1 MIVGIGEGHE
11 ESRIMNDGPAPTDR
25 ATLKPDPP
33 VRSLPHGPHGLSRE
47 EVEQS
52 QRDRILWAMAEASAE
67 RGYANTSVADVLSMA
82 GVSRATFYLMF
93 RDKEDCFGSAYEML
107 ALLIAST
114 LSDELAKTMAEEQA
128 SGRPH
133 QPIETLDKLLAILFK
148 LLADAP
154 SLARIYFVEV
164 HSAGPLA
171 AEYYKISM
179 ERFVDLVAEIFRG
192 ERGLLGSEPEQR
204 FSVELLVGGV
214 TSLITSR
221 VAVGDFQGVL
231 DLREP
236 IVRMARSLPTS
247 PRHSKK

>member
-1 MIVGIGEGHE
+1 MGIGDGRE
-11 ESRIMNDGPAPTDR
+11 ESEIMNDGPAPPDR

-33 VRSLPHGPHGLSRE
+33 ARSLPHGPHGLSRE

-67 RGYANTSVADVLSMA
+67 RGYASTSVADVLSVA

-107 ALLIAST
+107 ALLISTT
-114 LSDELAKTMAEEQA
+114 LSEELSRIMAEELA
-128 SGRPH
+128 SGREH
-133 QPIETLDKLLAILFK
+133 RPIETLDKLLGILFK

-154 SLARIYFVEV
+154 SLARVYFVEV

-171 AEYYKISM
+171 AEHYKNSM

-192 ERGLLGSEPEQR
+192 QRGLLGSDPEQR

-214 TSLITSR
+214 TSLIASR

-247 PRHSKK
+247 TRRSRK

>member
-1 MIVGIGEGHE
+1 
-11 ESRIMNDGPAPTDR
+11 
-25 ATLKPDPP
+25 
-33 VRSLPHGPHGLSRE
+33 
-47 EVEQS
+47 
-52 QRDRILWAMAEASAE
+52 
-67 RGYANTSVADVLSMA
+67 MA

-107 ALLIAST
+107 ALLISTT
-114 LSDELAKTMAEEQA
+114 LSDELTKILAEERA

-133 QPIETLDKLLAILFK
+133 RPIETLDKLLAILFK

-154 SLARIYFVEV
+154 LLARVYFVEV

-171 AEYYKISM
+171 AEYYKVSM

-192 ERGLLGSEPEQR
+192 QRGLLGSEPEQR

-214 TSLITSR
+214 TSLIASR

-236 IVRMARSLPTS
+236 IVKMARSLPTL
-247 PRHSKK
+247 PRRSNK

>member
-1 MIVGIGEGHE
+1 
-11 ESRIMNDGPAPTDR
+11 MNDGPESADSS
-25 ATLKPDPP
+25 TLKPDGP

-67 RGYANTSVADVLSMA
+67 RGYAHTSVADVLSTA
-82 GVSRATFYLMF
+82 GVSRATFYLLF
-93 RDKEDCFGSAYEML
+93 RDKEDCFGAAYEML
-107 ALLIAST
+107 ALLISTT
-114 LSDELAKTMAEEQA
+114 LSEEVSKIIAEARA

-164 HSAGPLA
+164 HAAGPLA
-171 AEYYKISM
+171 AEHYKNSM
-179 ERFVDLVAEIFRG
+179 ERFVDLVAETFRG
-192 ERGLLGSEPEQR
+192 QRGLLGSEPEQR

-214 TSLITSR
+214 TSLIASR

-236 IVRMARSLPTS
+236 IVRMARSLPVEP
-247 PRHSKK
+247 PRSQK